1 MSSHS
6 NRENSSMANEVS
18 INNNTARANQ
28 TRLQSQQQIDTP
40 PNSPDGSDQGSKA
53 CCFCWCCCCSCSC
66 LTVRNDDNGL
76 LDSIEIKNSV
86 NIEP

>member
-6 NRENSSMANEVS
+6 NRENSSTANEPS
-18 INNNTARANQ
+18 LTNLNNKSN
-28 TRLQSQQQIDTP
+28 RLQSQQQIDTP

-66 LTVRNDDNGL
+66 LTVRNEDTRI
-76 LDSIEIKNSV
+76 LDSIEIRNSV
-86 NIEP
+86 NIDP

>member
-6 NRENSSMANEVS
+6 NRENSSMANEIS
-18 INNNTARANQ
+18 INNTNNRNQ
-28 TRLQSQQQIDTP
+28 NNIQTQHQIDTP

-66 LTVRNDDNGL
+66 LTVRTNEEKSSESGQFKSD
-76 LDSIEIKNSV
+76 
-86 NIEP
+86 IEP